1 MGFDDV
7 GNRRI
12 YEDQREIEPYRGQRA
27 LEPVELRVL
36 ERFHGRWDEVDM
48 LDIGVGAGRTALT
61 FAPIVRSYLGIDYSE
76 KMVALSK
83 EVVSENDH
91 VEFRVMDARD
101 LSELE
106 SDRFDFILFTANAID
121 AVGPEDRLVVLRE
134 LARVIAPGGYL
145 LLTCHSLEALPIRRP
160 GKLPSLRSPRSLYAF
175 LGGVSNARKYRQA
188 NRGLDLEAARER
200 GWGVARDPGHNFA
213 LDHVYVTAETQIEQF
228 RDAGLEVVEVLDIS
242 GAPVDPAAPGTDSSL
257 GFVCRLAG

>member
-12 YEDQREIEPYRGQRA
+12 YEDQREIERYRGQRA

-36 ERFHGRWDEVDM
+36 ERFHGRWDDVDM

-61 FAPIVRSYLGIDYSE
+61 FAPIVKSYLGIDYSE
-76 KMVALSK
+76 KMVALSR
-83 EVVSENDH
+83 EAVPESAH
-91 VEFRVMDARD
+91 VQFRVMDARD

-106 SDRFDFILFTANAID
+106 ADRFDFILFTANAID
-121 AVGPEDRLVVLRE
+121 AVGPDDRLVVLGE
-134 LARVIAPGGYL
+134 LSRVLAPGGCL
-145 LLTCHSLEALPIRRP
+145 LLTCHSLDALPIRTPQTR
-160 GKLPSLRSPRSLYAF
+160 PSLSPRALYAF
-175 LGGVSNARKYRQA
+175 LGGVSNARKYRRA

-200 GWGVARDPGHNFA
+200 GWGIARDPGHDFA
-213 LDHVYVTAETQIEQF
+213 LDHVYVTAETQVEQF
-228 RDAGLEVVEVLDIS
+228 REAGLEVLEVLDLS

-257 GFVCRLAG
+257 GFVCRLAT